1 MTLRQVLL
9 AGTALGAAAMLAGP
23 AFAGSAGASQGEI
36 EALKSQVEALT
47 QRLDDLQ
54 IQSGNDIKEIKE
66 KQDATTL
73 SLENGSPVFK
83 TGDGL
88 FTMAIKGRA
97 HLDMASGDASGGL
110 TRYNSGANFRRAE
123 IGVEGTFMR
132 DWAYVFGLQF
142 GGSGVENGGSGT
154 TTAGQFIK
162 NAYISYNG
170 FGKTFIPKIGAG
182 ELPYTLE
189 YATSSNDITF
199 IERAAA
205 VNENISLG
213 SDDGRVFVGAQ
224 GSTDHLFY
232 GAWYTRSKTGETG
245 ANNPERNNAVGRLA
259 YAFQPSEKSNIHIGA
274 SGTYTFDAGNAF
286 GLSDRPGIRVSDVKY
301 INTNN
306 FTNMSDAYVFGPE
319 LAGSYGPFKVQGEYY
334 HFAFQDAVH
343 AAPFATRADYSF
355 DSWYAQASWVITGEA
370 YKYSMAKAAYSG
382 VKPASPFSLGGSPG
396 AWEVA
401 LRYSDSDLNDGT
413 FKGGHEK
420 LYTAGVNWYVNNNIR
435 FMLNYIYG
443 DEEQPN
449 ATNTTTV
456 DGKFKAVALRTQ
468 IAF

>member
-1 MTLRQVLL
+1 MTLRQILL
-9 AGTALGAAAMLAGP
+9 AGTALGAAAMMAGP
-23 AFAGSAGASQGEI
+23 AFAGSAAASQGEI
-36 EALKSQVEALT
+36 DALKAQVEALT
-47 QRLDDLQ
+47 QRLDDIQ
-54 IQSGNDIKEIKE
+54 IQSGNEIKEIKE
-66 KQDATTL
+66 KQDAVSI
-73 SLENGSPVFK
+73 SLDNGAPVFK

-97 HLDMASGDASGGL
+97 HLDMASGNASDGL

-123 IGVEGTFMR
+123 VGVEGTFMR
-132 DWAYVFGLQF
+132 DWGYVFGLQF
-142 GGSGVENGGSGT
+142 GGSGVENGGTGT
-154 TTAGQFIK
+154 TSSQFIK

-170 FGKTFIPKIGAG
+170 FGKGFIPKIGAG

-224 GSTDHLFY
+224 GSTSNFFY
-232 GAWYTRSKTGETG
+232 AGFYTRSKTGETG
-245 ANNPERNNAVGRLA
+245 TNNPERNNALGRLA
-259 YAFQPSEKSNIHIGA
+259 FAFQPTEKSNVHIGA
-274 SGTYTFDAGNAF
+274 SGTYTFDGGNSMS
-286 GLSDRPGIRVSDVKY
+286 LSDRPGIRVADVKY
-301 INTNN
+301 INTGS
-306 FTNMSDAYVFGPE
+306 FTNLKDAYVFGPE
-319 LAGSYGPFKVQGEYY
+319 LAASYGPLKVQGEYY
-334 HFAFQDAVH
+334 HFAFKDALH
-343 AAPFATRADYSF
+343 AGFAMQDYSF
-355 DSWYAQASWVITGEA
+355 DSWYAQASWVITGES
-370 YKYSMAKAAYSG
+370 YKYSMAKAAYGG

-401 LRYSDSDLNDGT
+401 VRYSDSDLNDGS

-420 LYTAGVNWYVNNNIR
+420 LYTAGLNWYVNNNVR

-449 ATNTTTV
+449 GANTATV